1 MWILGTEDIQELWEN
16 VDVGSLHK
24 LFFNSN
30 CVSVFFIFL
39 VAGGGGRGGG
49 GCLLE
54 KYPANVFLGARRS
67 LEKYPAN
74 EGASVGF
81 TLGFPFFLL

>member
-1 MWILGTEDIQELWEN
+1 M
-16 VDVGSLHK
+16 
-24 LFFNSN
+24 
-30 CVSVFFIFL
+30 
-39 VAGGGGRGGG
+39 GGRGGG

-81 TLGFPFFLL
+81 TLGFPFFLLWNSKLPVEAFCSTIIYVCNATF